1 MSSPSPARAHAARFR
16 LPVDPPLR
24 DLLIA
29 SLAAIASGC
38 QLFAWALARMPT
50 FFLVFGL
57 ILMGVA
63 AGFALAALV
72 RHYRLRWV
80 AYVDADSFTVVN
92 GSRRTVLPWDH
103 VASVGYGDSRL
114 TVRGTTGHRGCTL
127 RVDRTREAH
136 EAAQDLVRA
145 MEARL
150 VAHR

>member
-1 MSSPSPARAHAARFR
+1 MSSPTPARAHAARFR
-16 LPVDPPLR
+16 LPVEPPLGH
-24 DLLIA
+24 LVIA
-29 SLAAIASGC
+29 SVAAIAGAC

-57 ILMGVA
+57 LLMGVA
-63 AGFALAALV
+63 FGFALAALV

-92 GSRRTVLPWDH
+92 GSRRTVLLWDH
-103 VASVGYGDSRL
+103 VSTVGYGDSRL
-114 TVRGTTGHRGCTL
+114 GVRGTPGHRGCTL

-136 EAAQDLVRA
+136 EAAQDLLQV

-150 VAHR
+150 AAHR

>member
-1 MSSPSPARAHAARFR
+1 MSSPTPARAHAARFR
-16 LPVDPPLR
+16 LPVEPPLGH
-24 DLLIA
+24 LVIA
-29 SLAAIASGC
+29 SLAAIAGAC

-57 ILMGVA
+57 LLMGVSL
-63 AGFALAALV
+63 GFALAAVV

-103 VASVGYGDSRL
+103 VAAVGYDNSRL
-114 TVRGTTGHRGCTL
+114 AVRGTTGHPGCTL
-127 RVDRTREAH
+127 RVDRTRQAH
-136 EAAQDLVRA
+136 ESAQDLVRV

-150 VAHR
+150 VARP